1 MIFLN
6 AWYKSCCLI
15 IFPNIIRCSLVVFVT
30 GLENWIESLY
40 NAWSLGDT
48 LPDVL
53 FYNSIVVSER
63 QKWTKSHKWYRIKYF
78 KFKAIILT
86 SYKLQQEFLGHWN
99 FWVNEYSYNIY
110 DNGTNQSSGR
120 VIVFQCTKPT
130 YFEDLSKKGWYGTFV
145 FRSKVFFWSNYYYNH
160 VGWYDRNTWRSM
172 HLWS

>member
-1 MIFLN
+1 MISKVENRKKWNVSFYYNYTDIRKQFMMIFLN

-48 LPDVL
+48 LPGVL

-86 SYKLQQEFLGHWN
+86 SYKLQQEFLGHWD

-110 DNGTNQSSGR
+110 DNGN
-120 VIVFQCTKPT
+120 
-130 YFEDLSKKGWYGTFV
+130 
-145 FRSKVFFWSNYYYNH
+145 FREFDYIITVRYMYDICLVYNFP
-160 VGWYDRNTWRSM
+160 SFI
-172 HLWS
+172 